1 MYLYSKA
8 GTIKK
13 KKISAFPVQ
22 NLRELYELH
31 SGSVLSYLT
40 SVSGNRELAE
50 DLTGET
56 FYKALLALDGF
67 RGESSARTWL
77 IRIARNLYLRFM
89 EREGRKVSLE
99 KLSRRNGMLIS
110 KTSDPE
116 TQFLQ
121 QERARKIS
129 AALLSLSEKDRTLLH
144 LSVREDMSCRE
155 IGEVLGLSISAVKVR
170 LYRARRRFIQALEK
184 ERRENITK
192 EDKNDQL

>member
-1 MYLYSKA
+1 M
-8 GTIKK
+8 KK

-89 EREGRKVSLE
+89 ERERRKVSLE

-116 TQFLQ
+116 KQFLQ

-144 LSVREDMSCRE
+144 LSVREDMSCLE

-184 ERRENITK
+184 ERRENMTK
-192 EDKNDQL
+192 EEKNYPL